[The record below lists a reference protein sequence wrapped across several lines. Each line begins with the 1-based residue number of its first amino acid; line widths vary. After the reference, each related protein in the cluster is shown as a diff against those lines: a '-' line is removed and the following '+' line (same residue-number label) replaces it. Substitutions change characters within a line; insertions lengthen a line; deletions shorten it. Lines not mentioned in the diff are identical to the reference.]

1 MEREPLDMMFLLFIR
16 EYKIIVLSARIQRT
30 VFNIASGIIYLHD
43 WNLSSTIRNS
53 I

>member
-1 MEREPLDMMFLLFIR
+1 MEREPSDMMFQLFIR
-16 EYKIIVLSARIQRT
+16 EYRIIGLPARIQST

-43 WNLSSTIRNS
+43 WNLSSAIRNS